1 MPSNN
6 NKHTGAGK
14 QSTFG
19 RNLMNY
25 VASKLPYSG
34 VTAIDNN
41 TQLNPKFRYFEN
53 KGIRRSEVLAK
64 HSISQSN
71 EYNNEGI
78 GVIDGV
84 GKFSEMMYANVQENK
99 YARIN
104 DYRVMAAFAEIAD
117 ALDEICD
124 EVINK
129 DDMGDIVKLHV
140 NKEYEDDL
148 SAEMKEKLIEEYKR
162 YINYYELERKGWEY
176 FRDIL
181 IEGEVYFEHIIH
193 TKHSEKGVLGI
204 LRIPTELIDPIYNN
218 IQNLLIKGFLYR
230 KPVIDPNKPTKTEN
244 NFEYIPLDSNQVVY
258 FDSGIW
264 NENKTIKLPFIEN
277 ARRAYRQLSLIE
289 DAILIYR
296 LVRAPERL
304 VFNVDVGNMSAP
316 KAEQY
321 LRKLMSQY
329 WSTKTYD
336 SNQGDIV
343 NKFNPQSMLDAFWF
357 AKRTGSEG
365 TSVDQLQGGA
375 NLGEL
380 ADLMYFIK
388 KLYKALKVPV
398 NRLSEESALQDP
410 KSTLREELKFA
421 KFIVRLQQQ
430 FATRLKQG
438 FITHLKL
445 MKLWEEFNLKETDID
460 FEFNPP
466 SNYYELR
473 EAQKLGLKLDNFSNI
488 STSDLVSV
496 TFCQKKYLGWD
507 DRTILANRQ
516 YLRVDKELQ
525 WELAQIESMGPNWRE
540 QIASQA
546 EGLEAGMEGGTDF
559 GAGGEMGGGGGGLPP
574 EFSGGEAATDLGA
587 AGAEV
592 PEGGEAT
599 APETVEPTET
609 T

>member
-1 MPSNN
+1 MAKNF
-6 NKHTGAGK
+6 TGEGK

-34 VTAIDNN
+34 FEAID
-41 TQLNPKFRYFEN
+41 TAHESNPKFKYFEN
-53 KGIRRSEVLAK
+53 QGVRRPEVLAK

-71 EYNNEGI
+71 EFNNEGI
-78 GVIDGV
+78 GLIDAA
-84 GKFSEMMYANVQENK
+84 GKFSDMMYANVQKNK
-99 YARIN
+99 HARIN

-129 DDMGDIVKLHV
+129 DDNGNIVKIELQRQF
-140 NKEYEDDL
+140 EEDL
-148 SAEMKEKLIEEYKR
+148 SYDDKEQLLSEFKK
-162 YINYYELERKGWEY
+162 YINYFELERKGWSY

-181 IEGEVYFEHIIH
+181 VEGEVYFEHIIH
-193 TKHSEKGVLGI
+193 SKHADKGVLGI
-204 LRIPTELIDPIYNN
+204 VRIPTELIDPIYNN

-230 KPVIDPNKPTKTEN
+230 KPIIDPTKPNKAED
-244 NFEYIPLDSNQVVY
+244 NFDYIPLNENQVVY

-264 NENKTIKLPFIEN
+264 NETKTVRLPFIEN

-304 VFNVDVGNMSAP
+304 IFNVDVGNMAPP

-329 WSTKTYD
+329 WSTKTFD
-336 SNQGDIV
+336 ANQGDIV

-357 AKRTGSEG
+357 AKRNGQEG
-365 TSVDQLQGGA
+365 TSVTQLAGGA

-380 ADLMYFIK
+380 SDLMYFVK

-421 KFIVRLQQQ
+421 KFIVRMQQH
-430 FATRLKQG
+430 FATSLKQG
-438 FITHLKL
+438 FITHLK
-445 MKLWEEFNLKETDID
+445 MTDLWEDLNIKEID
-460 FEFNPP
+460 FDLSFNPP

-473 EAQKLGLKLDNFSNI
+473 EAQKLGIKLENYNNI
-488 STSDLVSV
+488 SQNDLVSK
-496 TFCQKKYLGWD
+496 TYCQKKYLGWD
-507 DRTILANRQ
+507 DHAILANRQ
-516 YLRVDKELQ
+516 YLRVDTELK
-525 WELAQIESMGPNWRE
+525 WELAQIENMGPNWRE
-540 QIASQA
+540 QIAAQA
-546 EGLEAGMEGGTDF
+546 QGLEDA
-559 GAGGEMGGGGGGLPP
+559 AGGEAGGGM
-574 EFSGGEAATDLGA
+574 DLGA
-587 AGAEV
+587 AGGGAELGGGAPPAFSGGPAEV
-592 PEGGEAT
+592 GAAGEAPAPEGEAPEAT
-599 APETVEPTET
+599 PEAAPETPA
-609 T
+609 